1 MCPGKNDCI
10 SIKMAD
16 GTKERVQK
24 RLLLA
29 NLSEIYASFKSENPG
44 MQVGFSTFAVLR
56 PKWCI
61 PVGSA
66 GSHNVCVCTYHQNV
80 KLMLSVVNP
89 SLDYKNILK
98 LCVCDM
104 SNQNCMLHHCD
115 DCPDESIVRKFIKE
129 QLMLK
134 FTSDCSIRYKQWV
147 STDRSELEEKESE
160 IDDFIECLTGKLFEL
175 TESIILFPKSKVNI
189 LKRENL
195 P

>member
-1 MCPGKNDCI
+1 
-10 SIKMAD
+10 
-16 GTKERVQK
+16 
-24 RLLLA
+24 
-29 NLSEIYASFKSENPG
+29 
-44 MQVGFSTFAVLR
+44 
-56 PKWCI
+56 
-61 PVGSA
+61 
-66 GSHNVCVCTYHQNV
+66 
-80 KLMLSVVNP
+80 MLSVVNP

-195 P
+195 S